1 MALTGS
7 YGDLYVRQYKDMI
20 EHELQQRG
28 SVLRPL
34 VQVES
39 VMGERT
45 YFPKLG
51 KASSYE
57 VTGRN
62 QDVEIQA
69 QTNERRL
76 VTPKMIEAA
85 FQIEALDMLRYQSSP
100 QPELVDALV
109 MELGRQIDLQIITA
123 LAGSAGRELDGST
136 SNASFDSN
144 NTIAVNTN
152 TFGSKDLAGLSLT
165 GDTGLHEG
173 KLQKSLQ
180 LLQTGYALSPGDEI
194 FVLAPAMQLA
204 GLRSRVVSV
213 PGLFFKGM
221 PKLDL
226 PMADQSLDGLLG
238 MRFIQYENT
247 GVDSSSDQY
256 VYIFVRKALKFGV
269 WKDVEVN
276 VTQLHDKKGSP
287 IQIKASVAVGA
298 VRMWEEAA
306 IRALC
311 DPTPTY
317 SVA

>member
-1 MALTGS
+1 MALTGA

-62 QDVEIQA
+62 QEVEIQD

-76 VTPKMIEAA
+76 VSPKMIEAA
-85 FQIEALDMLRYQSSP
+85 FQIEALDMIRYQSSP

-109 MELGRQIDLQIITA
+109 MELGRQIDQKIIEA

-173 KLQKSLQ
+173 KLQKALQ
-180 LLQTGYALSPGDEI
+180 ILQTNYALNPGDEV
-194 FVLAPAMQLA
+194 FVVAPAIQLA
-204 GLRSRVVSV
+204 GLRSRVVNV
-213 PGLFFKGM
+213 PGLFFKNM
-221 PKLDL
+221 PKMDL
-226 PMADQSLDGLLG
+226 PMVDQSLDGLLG
-238 MRFIQYENT
+238 MRFIQFENT
-247 GVDSSSDQY
+247 GVDGSSDQY
-256 VYIFVRKALKFGV
+256 AYIFVRKAMKFGV
-269 WKDVEVN
+269 WQDVK
-276 VTQLHDKKGSP
+276 VTIAEQTDKKGSP
-287 IQIKASVAVGA
+287 MLIKANMAVGA

-306 IRALC
+306 TRALC

-317 SVA
+317 AVA